1 MARQPARRAQHLG
14 DDRAAWLDYILVE
27 SVAPTFAIDRLTV
40 LQHYPREQAAL
51 ARVCPADNRVADR
64 FEVFYGTLE
73 LANGYVELTDAAEQR
88 SRFLQDLDDRHASG
102 KVVAP
107 IDDFLLA
114 ALESGLPHCAGVALG
129 LERLQM
135 ISDKTDNIGDVVT
148 FRTRM
153 RRENP

>member
-1 MARQPARRAQHLG
+1 MQRALG

-88 SRFLQDLDDRHASG
+88 SRFLKDLEDRRAGG